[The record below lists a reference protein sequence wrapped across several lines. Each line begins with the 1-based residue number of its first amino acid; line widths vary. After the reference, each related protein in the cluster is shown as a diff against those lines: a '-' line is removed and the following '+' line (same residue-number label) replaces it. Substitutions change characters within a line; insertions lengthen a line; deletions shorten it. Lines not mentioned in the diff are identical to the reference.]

1 MRGDTTGGNL
11 VEESMKKRFQGAEK
25 ALAKLHEGVQKESLT
40 EMERDGLIQRF
51 EFAFEIMWKCGKD
64 YLLDREGLD
73 VASPKKVIRSL
84 REVGL
89 FSDEETEQALKMVD
103 DRNLTAHTH
112 DETMAVALAQRIV
125 EYEKLLLEW
134 LMRMK
139 A

>member
-84 REVGL
+84 REVSL

-103 DRNLTAHTH
+103 DRNLTAHTY
-112 DETMAVALAQRIV
+112 DETMAVALAQRII